1 MIHAITL
8 AALLAAAP
16 VAAEAEP
23 PLKVGEFAP
32 SFLLK
37 TINKELSG
45 IEVFSTKTYV
55 GATAPDKKQA
65 LLLNFAASYCGPC
78 KKELPELSKLGAEY
92 AERGVMFAVVVI
104 DKEAEGIEAMR
115 KFVVDDLAL
124 TAPVLSDRLAIVG
137 RRYKAD
143 HLPLSV
149 LVGSEGRV
157 HWLRSGYEADTLAAI
172 KAELDKVAAPL
183 PEPPESPAKKGKKKK
198 KKKKKKGKS
207 AADGSGGPTAVPGGL
222 TR

>member
-1 MIHAITL
+1 MITAITL

-16 VAAEAEP
+16 VGAEAEP

-37 TINKELSG
+37 TINKDQSG

-55 GATAPDKKQA
+55 GAAAPEKKQA

-78 KKELPELSKLGAEY
+78 KKEMPELSKLGAEY

-115 KFVVDDLAL
+115 KFVVDELAMK
-124 TAPVLSDRLAIVG
+124 APVLSDRLAIVG

-149 LVGSEGRV
+149 LIGSEGRV
-157 HWLRSGYEADTLAAI
+157 HWLRSGYEADTLATI
-172 KAELDKVAAPL
+172 KAELEKVAAPP
-183 PEPPESPAKKGKKKK
+183 PEPPPDETPTKKGKKKK
-198 KKKKKKGKS
+198 KKKKKS
-207 AADGSGGPTAVPGGL
+207 AADRSGDTSGEAGGPA
-222 TR
+222 R